1 MQVLGNKSSERKD
14 SFKTGGE
21 LERGDILTKWACPA
35 FFQGQAVAKSQEVSP
50 FPEQEKSGE
59 AMFNSSDSFFSRERR
74 DVSQKEHMSK
84 TALLG
89 LSVRIA

>member
-1 MQVLGNKSSERKD
+1 M
-14 SFKTGGE
+14 
-21 LERGDILTKWACPA
+21 
-35 FFQGQAVAKSQEVSP
+35 AKSQEVSP

-74 DVSQKEHMSK
+74 VVSQKKQMSK

-89 LSVRIA
+89 LSVHCLAQKRDRTWSWRQVFDSAPG